1 MTNIYKRR
9 FGTESQ
15 LLEIVLNKWFEKKKP
30 GRSVSLKVGLGCFQ
44 DLLQQQKEHECKM
57 ARLRTNL
64 F

>member
-30 GRSVSLKVGLGCFQ
+30 DRSVSLKVGLGCFQ
-44 DLLQQQKEHECKM
+44 DLLQQQKENECKM